1 MTQTLSKTSE
11 STFPGPTIEAFEA
24 LEVVPDEFDHEAHV
38 YVAWRYLQQFD
49 LLASIDRY
57 RSVLRRL
64 TRKLGV
70 PGKYH
75 ETITWFYLI
84 AVAERAT
91 GDAATDWSAFKNL
104 NAELFARSPG
114 VLQRFYSDAR
124 LMSEEARHT
133 FLLPDLSPAEMG
145 RSLPYSGTKI
155 SSID

>member
-1 MTQTLSKTSE
+1 MTQTLSEASE

-24 LEVVPDEFDHEAHV
+24 LDVVPDEFDHEAHM
-38 YVAWRYLQQFD
+38 YVAWSYLQRFD

-64 TRKLGV
+64 TQKLGV

-91 GDAATDWSAFKNL
+91 GDAATDWTAFKNL

-114 VLQRFYSDAR
+114 IIQRFYSNTR
-124 LMSEEARHT
+124 LMSEEARQS
-133 FLLPDLSPAEMG
+133 FVLPDLSP
-145 RSLPYSGTKI
+145 P
-155 SSID
+155 D